1 MKIKAAIYNLM
12 YSVVEFRWNIAYQF
26 SHRKELK
33 QYRKAGFSFDKCG
46 GETAFVEKWKS
57 ICRSPN
63 VDYYRFYASFIGNN
77 VNILPDDLFH
87 KVIEPI
93 LNNQNALSLY
103 SDKNLYDKLIDGK
116 VFPKC
121 LLRNID
127 GDFFDGQYRYL
138 HMNVEMFRSM
148 VLEKPEIVSNGRF
161 IVKPS
166 IDTCGGIG
174 IRLFKRT
181 EDNRWISNDGKF
193 LSLETLLG
201 LYNRN
206 FIIQECIE
214 PSNFVKQ
221 FNPESYNTFRVITYR
236 SLVDD
241 QPKLLGIYM
250 RIGPKGSFKDNVH
263 SGGFVCP
270 ISSNGIL
277 FQFAMDGQRKTHTII
292 NGIDLEHSSFV
303 VPNFQGIINLAFE
316 VARKMTLQR
325 LLSFDI
331 ILNQENQP
339 RIIEINIKNQ
349 TITTIQTTTGPFFGD
364 YTDEVLE
371 YCQTNKDKICYE
383 SVFRNNN

>member
-1 MKIKAAIYNLM
+1 M
-12 YSVVEFRWNIAYQF
+12 YSVVKLRWNIAYHFRHRVELYQF
-26 SHRKELK
+26 K
-33 QYRKAGFSFDKCG
+33 KAGFSFAKCE

-57 ICRSPN
+57 IDHSPN

-77 VNILPDDLFH
+77 VNILPDDIFR

-93 LNNQNALSLY
+93 LNNQNAISLY
-103 SDKNLYDKLIDGK
+103 SDKNLYDKLIDDK
-116 VFPKC
+116 AFPNC

-127 GDFFDGQYRYL
+127 GDFFDSQYRSL
-138 HMNVEMFRSM
+138 HMTEETFRSK
-148 VLEKPEIVSNGRF
+148 VLEKPEIISNGHL

-166 IDTCGGIG
+166 IETCGGRG

-181 EDNRWISNDGKF
+181 EDNCWISNDEKL
-193 LSLETLLG
+193 LSLNNILR

-236 SLVDD
+236 SLADD
-241 QPKLLGIYM
+241 EPKLLGMYM

-263 SGGFVCP
+263 SGGFICP
-270 ISSNGIL
+270 ISSEGIL
-277 FQFAMDGQRKTHTII
+277 FKFAMDGQRKTHTII
-292 NGIDLEHSSFV
+292 NGIDLEQNSFV
-303 VPNFQGIINLAFE
+303 VPNYQGIINLAFE

-349 TITTIQTTTGPFFGD
+349 TIITIQTTTGPFFGD
-364 YTDEVLE
+364 YTDEVIE
-371 YCQTNKDKICYE
+371 YCQANKDKICYE
-383 SVFRNNN
+383 SVFRKYN